1 MLRIISTLGDYM
13 LESINDL
20 NDLKTAIALI
30 NVKDYGDFKR
40 KAVLYINR
48 FNDEKATPT
57 QKKIFTAMIDRIQ
70 FHTNQ
75 DIEKTRNWAL
85 QELKKI

>member
-1 MLRIISTLGDYM
+1 M
-13 LESINDL
+13 
-20 NDLKTAIALI
+20 I

-48 FNDEKATPT
+48 FSEQSKSAA
-57 QKKIFTAMIDRIQ
+57 QKKVFTEMIDRIQ

-85 QELKKI
+85 QELRKI